1 MAVALKYLEKARMSA
16 IELPEIRGKTILQ
29 VIPELS
35 AGGAERTTIE
45 MAEAIRE
52 AGGWPI
58 VASEGGRLEDELKRV
73 GGVNVELPLSAKN
86 PLTLRSNASK
96 LTRLIEAKSVDLVHA
111 RSRAP
116 AWSAYWATLRAG
128 VPFVT
133 TYHGAYS
140 GVSGLKRKYNSIMA
154 RGDLVIANSDWTA
167 AHVRSVHGLS
177 PDRLVT
183 IPRGVDFDI
192 FDETAVSDDRIEAIR
207 SAWEITPDEK
217 RLILLLPGRLTEWKG
232 QKVAI
237 DALAG
242 LSGAERVKLLLI
254 LAGDAQ
260 GRTSYV
266 ASLEDRIIEAG
277 LGGSV
282 RIVGHCEDMPAAYA
296 ASDIVLAPST
306 RPEAFG
312 RVAAEASAMGKPV
325 IVADHGGQK
334 EIVIEGTTG
343 SRAEPGSAA
352 DLAASIRA
360 ILQLGPDGRAGM
372 GEAGRQYV
380 RERFSKRGLQAAT
393 LQVYKRLLETH
404 EDNKVWG

>member
-1 MAVALKYLEKARMSA
+1 MTS
-16 IELPEIRGKTILQ
+16 ISLPDLSGKTILQ
-29 VIPELS
+29 VIPDLA

-45 MAEAIRE
+45 VAEAIIE
-52 AGGWPI
+52 AGGRAL
-58 VASEGGRLEDELKRV
+58 VVSQGGRLLPELEKA
-73 GGVNVELPLSAKN
+73 GGLNVELPVRSKN
-86 PLTLRSNASK
+86 PITIRRNAMK
-96 LTRLIEAKSVDLVHA
+96 LARLIRAQSVDLVHA

-116 AWSAYWATLRAG
+116 AWSTYWAARRTH

-140 GVSGLKRKYNSIMA
+140 GVSGLKRTYNSIMA

-167 AHVRSVHGLS
+167 AHVRSVHDTDK
-177 PDRLVT
+177 DRIVT
-183 IPRGVDFDI
+183 IPRGVDFDV
-192 FDETAVSDDRIEAIR
+192 FDASLVSPERVRAIR
-207 SAWEITPDEK
+207 ESWQIGPDEK
-217 RLILLLPGRLTEWKG
+217 RLVLLLPGRLTAWKG
-232 QKVAI
+232 QSIAI
-237 DALAG
+237 EAMAG
-242 LSGAERVKLLLI
+242 LSGAERAKLLLV

-266 ASLEDRIIEAG
+266 EKLEDQIIASE

-282 RIVGHCEDMPAAYA
+282 RLVGHCEDMAAAYT

-343 SRAEPGSAA
+343 SRAEPGNAA

-360 ILQLGPDGRAGM
+360 ILQLGPEGRAGM
-372 GEAGRQYV
+372 GEAGRQHV
-380 RERFSKRGLQAAT
+380 HERFSKRGLQAAT
-393 LQVYKRLLETH
+393 LEVYKRLLETH
-404 EDNKVWG
+404 KDA

>member
-1 MAVALKYLEKARMSA
+1 MSA
-16 IELPEIRGKTILQ
+16 IELPELRGKTILQ

-45 MAEAIRE
+45 MVEAIME
-52 AGGWPI
+52 SGGRAL
-58 VASEGGRLEDELKRV
+58 VVSEGGRLVPELLRA
-73 GGVNVELPLSAKN
+73 GGVHTELNLSSKN
-86 PLTLRSNASK
+86 PITLKANARK
-96 LTRLIEAKSVDLVHA
+96 LAGLIKAQSVDLVHA

-116 AWSAYWATLRAG
+116 AWSAYWAAQKTG
-128 VPFVT
+128 IPFVT

-154 RGDLVIANSDWTA
+154 RGDLVIANSEWTA
-167 AHVRSVHGLS
+167 AHVRSVHGVER
-177 PDRLVT
+177 DRMVT
-183 IPRGVDFDI
+183 IPRGVDFAV
-192 FDETAVSDDRIEAIR
+192 FDPRAISQDRLDAIR
-207 SAWEITPDEK
+207 ANWEIDAQEK
-217 RLILLLPGRLTEWKG
+217 RLVLLLPGRLTEWKG

-237 DALAG
+237 EALAG

-260 GRTSYV
+260 GRSGYV
-266 ASLEDRIIEAG
+266 AELEDRIIEHG
-277 LGGSV
+277 LGGTV

-296 ASDIVLAPST
+296 VSDIVLAPST

-334 EIVIEGTTG
+334 EIVVEGTTG
-343 SRAEPGSAA
+343 SRAEPGNAA

-360 ILQLGPDGRAGM
+360 ILQLGADGRAGM
-372 GEAGRQYV
+372 GEAGRQHV
-380 RERFSKRGLQAAT
+380 FERFSKRGLQAAT
-393 LQVYKRLLETH
+393 LDVYKRLLETH
-404 EDNKVWG
+404 EDD

>member
-1 MAVALKYLEKARMSA
+1 MSA
-16 IELPEIRGKTILQ
+16 IEFPRLQGKTILQ

-35 AGGAERTTIE
+35 AGGAERTTLE
-45 MAEAIRE
+45 MAEAIVE

-58 VASEGGRLEDELKRV
+58 VVSEGGRLVPELERL
-73 GGVNVELPLSAKN
+73 GGLNVELPVSAKN
-86 PLTLRSNASK
+86 PITIRNNAGK
-96 LTRLIEAKSVDLVHA
+96 LARLITAKSVDLIHA

-116 AWSAYWATLRAG
+116 AWSAYWAAQRAG
-128 VPFVT
+128 IPFVT

-154 RGDLVIANSDWTA
+154 RGDLVIANSEWTA
-167 AHVRSVHGLS
+167 AHVRSVHGIGR
-177 PDRLVT
+177 DRLVT

-192 FDETAVSDDRIEAIR
+192 FDPDFVSRERIDDLRR
-207 SAWEITPDEK
+207 SWEIGPEEK
-217 RLILLLPGRLTEWKG
+217 RLVLLLPGRLTEWKG

-242 LSGAERVKLLLI
+242 LSGAERARLLLI

-260 GRTSYV
+260 GRAAYV
-266 ASLEDRIIEAG
+266 AELEDRIIAAG

-282 RIVGHCEDMPAAYA
+282 RIAGHCEDMAAAYA

-343 SRAEPGSAA
+343 SRAEPGNAA

-360 ILQLGPDGRAGM
+360 LVQIGSQGRSGM
-372 GEAGRQYV
+372 GVAGRQHV
-380 RERFSKRGLQAAT
+380 EERFSKRGLQAAT
-393 LQVYKRLLETH
+393 LGVYKRLLETH
-404 EDNKVWG
+404 EDI